1 MIRKTDSSLLN
12 WIYKHVVDFTDEND
26 KSGLTWNSTND
37 EALRFMNRIPK
48 KVKVQKYGVYAGKSY
63 LFVVDEFDD
72 LEEGLKRGLISEKT
86 CRLIHTWNKEVGR
99 ENWDMDDV
107 MYALYPAFGRH
118 ISRNFLYANIKNLV
132 DLGVMECVNPE
143 KEHGRMYIITEKGER
158 VLGLL

>member
-1 MIRKTDSSLLN
+1 M
-12 WIYKHVVDFTDEND
+12 
-26 KSGLTWNSTND
+26 
-37 EALRFMNRIPK
+37 
-48 KVKVQKYGVYAGKSY
+48 KVQKYGVYAGKIY

-132 DLGVMECVNPE
+132 DLGSWNV
-143 KEHGRMYIITEKGER
+143 
-158 VLGLL
+158 

>member
-37 EALRFMNRIPK
+37 EALRFMNWIPK

-86 CRLIHTWNKEVGR
+86 CRLIHTWNKVNDYNEFKNEVQSLIYR
-99 ENWDMDDV
+99 KRWFSSN
-107 MYALYPAFGRH
+107 YL
-118 ISRNFLYANIKNLV
+118 
-132 DLGVMECVNPE
+132 
-143 KEHGRMYIITEKGER
+143 
-158 VLGLL
+158 